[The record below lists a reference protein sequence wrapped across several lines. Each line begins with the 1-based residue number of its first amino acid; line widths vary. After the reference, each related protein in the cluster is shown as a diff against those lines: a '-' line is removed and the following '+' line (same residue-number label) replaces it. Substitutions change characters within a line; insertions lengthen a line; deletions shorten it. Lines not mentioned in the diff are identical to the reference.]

1 MVVCLSMLAITLPI
15 ITLKTIETTHFLSS
29 LLVHLWTAFRAAP
42 VFSFRSL
49 ETLHICAD
57 LTTNLKRASVLNRS
71 ALRFIM
77 IVTHRD
83 NQLSGYNQ
91 ATKQSP
97 TPVTVLQVRTMLVFV
112 FIFSRFT
119 QLSVYPPGP
128 DCFTNVLRHAFV
140 GRGPEWW

>member
-1 MVVCLSMLAITLPI
+1 MVACLSVLAITLPI
-15 ITLKTIETTHFLSS
+15 ITLKTTETTHFLSS

-42 VFSFRSL
+42 VFRSL

-83 NQLSGYNQ
+83 N
-91 ATKQSP
+91 
-97 TPVTVLQVRTMLVFV
+97 
-112 FIFSRFT
+112 
-119 QLSVYPPGP
+119 
-128 DCFTNVLRHAFV
+128 
-140 GRGPEWW
+140 